1 MGSYKDEEMGIYGI
15 KYLYLQ
21 DIEHLVDLSL
31 EDIT

>member
-15 KYLYLQ
+15 KHLYLQ